1 MEITQFVATLLR
13 TEKKV
18 CIPGLGT
25 ISASGETRPMT
36 AASGETGPEAA
47 SREARPKDVPAET
60 PAPFFPFLT
69 GLRFSEKHD
78 AGNRRLAEAI
88 AGNRQIKP
96 NLAGYEVDKFVIRVK
111 QELSRN
117 GSFEFPGVGT
127 LNADA
132 SGRIGF
138 GSSLNDRSLFGLGPV
153 ELKPLEQ
160 GSVVEVITR
169 KIGFK
174 NVRKN
179 KFRLIWAIL
188 IGLIILGL
196 VSLLLVR
203 LNIIGV

>member
-1 MEITQFVATLLR
+1 MDITKSIAILLS
-13 TEKKV
+13 TEKQV

-25 ISASGETRPMT
+25 LSTSVQHADEH
-36 AASGETGPEAA
+36 
-47 SREARPKDVPAET
+47 PKKKPAEQSGQKKEGRDH
-60 PAPFFPFLT
+60 FFPFLA
-69 GLRFSEKHD
+69 GLAFSEKYD
-78 AGNRRLAEAI
+78 ARDRKLAEKI
-88 AGNRQIKP
+88 AESRQINP

-117 GSFEFPGVGT
+117 GSFELPEVGKLT
-127 LNADA
+127 AGQ
-132 SGRIGF
+132 SGKVIF
-138 GSSLNDRSLFGLGPV
+138 ESLLNDRAIFGLSPV
-153 ELKPLEQ
+153 ELKPLEH
-160 GSVVEVITR
+160 GNMVEVITR

-179 KFRLIWAIL
+179 KFKLVWAIL